1 MPTDDELQRQHS
13 QLALRLSMACTMV
26 LSEAGLIAPELSAVL
41 ARELKRVAQLTEEAD
56 LPLAA
61 QMNSMSGRL
70 EGR

>member
-1 MPTDDELQRQHS
+1 
-13 QLALRLSMACTMV
+13 MACTMV

-41 ARELKRVAQLTEEAD
+41 AKELKRVAQLTEEAD